1 MTQMGYL
8 GQTRMFW
15 LQDQM
20 HSIFEKSLAHR
31 TGCHRRGS
39 TVNAKPVCHP
49 GLSDSTRVGTS
60 FFVFLE
66 LHFCSSTA
74 IAELV
79 SGELLG
85 ATGLDQTKHPA

>member
-1 MTQMGYL
+1 MC
-8 GQTRMFW
+8 FCV
-15 LQDQM
+15 
-20 HSIFEKSLAHR
+20 SLVARLTDR
-31 TGCHRRGS
+31 TVPAVQVLNFPSAQFVSSSC
-39 TVNAKPVCHP
+39 NAKPVCHP

-85 ATGLDQTKHPA
+85 ATGLDQV

>member
-1 MTQMGYL
+1 MPSVYCPLAPTLRSACEALRYRR
-8 GQTRMFW
+8 GQRA
-15 LQDQM
+15 L
-20 HSIFEKSLAHR
+20 HPRLAHLPN
-31 TGCHRRGS
+31 TA
-39 TVNAKPVCHP
+39 NAKPGCHP